1 MIMFIIGN
9 ISKLNRN
16 LSTDATSFDHDM
28 LILLL
33 GFIKR
38 LYLENAPRIF
48 VDTLTWFICHI

>member
-38 LYLENAPRIF
+38 LYLE
-48 VDTLTWFICHI
+48 TLPEYLLIH